1 MLKPIKL
8 MKTAAA
14 AAAAALSLALY
25 AAPATA
31 ADATHP
37 ELAAKLPADIQSAG
51 VIKNGVIGTFSPYTI
66 TNADRSIT
74 GATMDIISHLEKILG
89 VKIQTTALAGHTAT
103 MLALTSGRIDAS
115 IEPVGDYPDREANYD
130 FVDYV
135 KEYVVFLVPK
145 GNPKGI
151 KDIADT
157 CGLRVSVM
165 AAGSAERVIK
175 KQSEVCR
182 QQGKP
187 AVTVLS
193 FEGQAAPTLAVA
205 SGRADAF
212 FSSQA
217 PLTYFSKQNDGKFEL
232 AAVGR
237 ANGFDDI
244 FQGIALKK
252 GSPLGP
258 VLLDA
263 MKVLFENGTYAEI
276 MKKYGLDAN
285 MIDAPGMNLATAKKA
300 AK

>member
-1 MLKPIKL
+1 MLKTLKPI
-8 MKTAAA
+8 AAA
-14 AAAAALSLALY
+14 AAAVLALAF
-25 AAPATA
+25 AAGPAA
-31 ADATHP
+31 SAPSENLP
-37 ELAAKLPADIQSAG
+37 ENIKSSG
-51 VIKNGVIGTFSPYTI
+51 VLKNGVIGTFSPYTI

-74 GATMDIISHLEKILG
+74 GATMDMLPHLEKILG
-89 VKIQTTALAGHTAT
+89 VKIETKALAGHTAT
-103 MLALTSGRIDAS
+103 MLALTSGRVDAL
-115 IEPVGDYPDREANYD
+115 IEPVGDYPDREKNYD

-175 KQSEVCR
+175 KQSEVCKA
-182 QQGKP
+182 QGKP

-244 FQGIALKK
+244 FQGIAVKK

-258 VLLDA
+258 ALLDA
-263 MKVLFENGTYAEI
+263 MKVLFENGTYAQI
-276 MKKYGLDAN
+276 MKKYGLEAN
-285 MIDAPGMNLATAKKA
+285 MIDAPGINLATSKKA
-300 AK
+300 AQ